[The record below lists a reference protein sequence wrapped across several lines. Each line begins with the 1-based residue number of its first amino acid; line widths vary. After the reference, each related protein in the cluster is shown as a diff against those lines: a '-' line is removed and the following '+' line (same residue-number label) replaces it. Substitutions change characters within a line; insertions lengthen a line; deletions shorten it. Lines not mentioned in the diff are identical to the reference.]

1 MPSPLI
7 CSASASN
14 TRETF
19 SAPGIGR
26 GQDGLAPLSPTTTT
40 TSAAKRGDHSDEI
53 TVHHRHPDAIGQLL
67 AAARGRSRTV
77 AGRRRSGAVLPATQ
91 VPWMITNCGPFVFWH
106 DAKGPQ
112 VVITRHRR
120 WSSDS
125 VPASIWVRTSPSD
138 SSPYRKLSRQ
148 LAHRGCQCRSRFR
161 RVIRGAFDLGHH
173 RHCHLTGGQP
183 ASRVVAAAPAH
194 RGPAP
199 GRAATPTRRPV
210 RRRRRCGHPGPVLD
224 RGHRRRIIVDV
235 GERPDPVPDPTSG
248 NLPARTPAAAGY
260 SSRRDGRA
268 SCDTRSNRTLSCPGT
283 WRTSRCW
290 PAQQCDSA
298 AARRRAGIE
307 S

>member
-1 MPSPLI
+1 
-7 CSASASN
+7 
-14 TRETF
+14 
-19 SAPGIGR
+19 
-26 GQDGLAPLSPTTTT
+26 
-40 TSAAKRGDHSDEI
+40 
-53 TVHHRHPDAIGQLL
+53 
-67 AAARGRSRTV
+67 
-77 AGRRRSGAVLPATQ
+77 
-91 VPWMITNCGPFVFWH
+91 MITNCGPFVFWH
-106 DAKGPQ
+106 DAIGPQ

-138 SSPYRKLSRQ
+138 SSPYRKPSRQ
-148 LAHRGCQCRSRFR
+148 LAHRGRQRRSRVH

-173 RHCHLTGGQP
+173 RHCHLTGGQLGQP
-183 ASRVVAAAPAH
+183 SSRAGTAAPAH

-224 RGHRRRIIVDV
+224 RGHRRRIIVDM
-235 GERPDPVPDPTSG
+235 GERPDPRPGPDQRE
-248 NLPARTPAAAGY
+248 LARADPAAAGY
-260 SSRRDGRA
+260 SSRRDGRRPVSPA
-268 SCDTRSNRTLSCPGT
+268 RTGRTLNCPGT